1 MLVPLGKGR
10 SKALIVEYDA
20 ENEVH
25 KLQFEAN
32 RGQTGPEDGWY
43 DLLGAAVSWELTDA
57 PRWLA
62 EAADIIQEQSE
73 SDASRTRAGGKVRLS
88 P

>member
-1 MLVPLGKGR
+1 MLVEMQKGR

-20 ENEVH
+20 TTSLH

-32 RGQTGPEDGWY
+32 LGQTDPEDGWY
-43 DLLGAAVSWELTDA
+43 DLLGAAVSWELTHA

-62 EAADIIQEQSE
+62 EAANNNQERSE
-73 SDASRTRAGGKVRLS
+73 SDAPRARAGGKRWLR
-88 P
+88 